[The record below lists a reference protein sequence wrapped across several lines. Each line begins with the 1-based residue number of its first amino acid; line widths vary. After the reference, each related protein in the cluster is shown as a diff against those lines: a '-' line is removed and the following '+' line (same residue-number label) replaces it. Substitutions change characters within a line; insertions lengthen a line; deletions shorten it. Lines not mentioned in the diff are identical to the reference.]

1 MDPQLVRQSV
11 DEVPESLR
19 GLVQFVQGDLAM
31 VDLPSADIVFLYL
44 PQEATLKVLKDGFPA
59 LRGAARILV
68 ADPPGALQSNPAR
81 YGLRLLSSSA
91 QQLPRLDVY
100 EQLQGSA
107 QTAALV
113 LPLWDGKEEI
123 LGRNTSPRR
132 MAPTVPLDV
141 AFADPEDAM
150 GDWEQVDPPE
160 VSTPEHWSDVGLL
173 SARSWALPWW
183 VLGPRRV

>member
-19 GLVQFVQGDLAM
+19 GLVQFVQGDLAT

-100 EQLQGSA
+100 EQLQ
-107 QTAALV
+107 
-113 LPLWDGKEEI
+113 
-123 LGRNTSPRR
+123 
-132 MAPTVPLDV
+132 
-141 AFADPEDAM
+141 
-150 GDWEQVDPPE
+150 
-160 VSTPEHWSDVGLL
+160 
-173 SARSWALPWW
+173 
-183 VLGPRRV
+183 